1 MDLDGKTNKLE
12 HKTQLIEID
21 KLLINIPN
29 ETQNK
34 IKRESK
40 RTGVLHQV
48 IQPIKLM
55 IFNVLFN
62 DKFPPNIKLQK
73 YS

>member
-34 IKRESK
+34 IKRESA
-40 RTGVLHQV
+40 RTGVWHQV
-48 IQPIKLM
+48 TQPNLM
-55 IFNVLFN
+55 ISI
-62 DKFPPNIKLQK
+62 D
-73 YS
+73 S